1 MLLNSTIGRRAGSLA
16 AIGPDTRTR
25 DLNLSD
31 IISTRSTDSLNGCA
45 RKRYA
50 RPAMTKTDQTLESFR
65 HLNVWKRGDV
75 RAPHKPLLVLYALGR
90 LQAGSDRLI
99 PYDEIDQPLTRL
111 LDEFGPP
118 RRSAHPELPFYHL
131 QTDGVWEIEDRVP
144 LRIRMGSKNPLKS
157 ELKKFRIAGGF
168 TEEVYAEL
176 KRRPELVPNSR
187 ARSSP
192 RTSPSRCTKAYAR
205 PPESPSRAPTAA
217 DATRHSARR
226 SSTPGATAASSADTR
241 YSSRCRPRPRSR
253 PHPLV
258 PGRRARLSQQR
269 ARLLHRPSPRIR
281 SRSHHDL
288 GRRRIVI
295 SDRLYGHGKLDELFL
310 ALHGTAVAAPNRKD
324 ALPKPEFLAWHR
336 AQVFRGQ
343 ARD

>member
-1 MLLNSTIGRRAGSLA
+1 
-16 AIGPDTRTR
+16 
-25 DLNLSD
+25 
-31 IISTRSTDSLNGCA
+31 
-45 RKRYA
+45 
-50 RPAMTKTDQTLESFR
+50 MTKTDQTLERFR

-90 LQAGSDRLI
+90 LQARSDRLI
-99 PYDEIDQPLTRL
+99 PYGEIDEPLTRL

-144 LRIRMGSKNPLKS
+144 LRIRVGSKNPLKS

-168 TEEVYAEL
+168 TEDVYVEL
-176 KRRPELVPNSR
+176 KRRPELVR
-187 ARSSP
+187 ELAREIL
-192 RTSPSRCTKAYAR
+192 AAHF
-205 PPESPSRAPTAA
+205 PESLHESICAA
-217 DATRHSARR
+217 AGVAIDGT
-226 SSTPGATAASSADTR
+226 D
-241 YSSRCRPRPRSR
+241 RSR
-253 PHPLV
+253 RDPV
-258 PGRRARLSQQR
+258 FRSEVINAWG
-269 ARLLHRPSPRIR
+269 HRCVFCGYAVQIDGA
-281 SRSHHDL
+281 DL
-288 GRRRIVI
+288 GLEAAHIRWCQAGGPDSVNNGLACCSVHHHAFDRGAITISDERRIVI

-310 ALHGTAVAAPNRKD
+310 ALNGTALAAPNRKD